1 MENRM
6 TCVRKLL
13 YDEKYDLTLRLKE
26 RSFCFGAV
34 RRVKENP
41 EESVKLEW
49 ENIGFGHVTPETVG
63 SEVLLPLKNSMKI

>member
-49 ENIGFGHVTPETVG
+49 
-63 SEVLLPLKNSMKI
+63 